1 MNLWLD
7 GNRLL
12 TVGRL
17 CTAYDLLGLLF
28 FLSCFPYLSHLL
40 LGCYLTLPSLCQQIM
55 GRENFDVCEFTYTA
69 DWQAAPKGFTM
80 KV

>member
-28 FLSCFPYLSHLL
+28 FLPQSLISE
-40 LGCYLTLPSLCQQIM
+40 TLFNAPITVPANYW
-55 GRENFDVCEFTYTA
+55 GR
-69 DWQAAPKGFTM
+69 KLRRM
-80 KV
+80 